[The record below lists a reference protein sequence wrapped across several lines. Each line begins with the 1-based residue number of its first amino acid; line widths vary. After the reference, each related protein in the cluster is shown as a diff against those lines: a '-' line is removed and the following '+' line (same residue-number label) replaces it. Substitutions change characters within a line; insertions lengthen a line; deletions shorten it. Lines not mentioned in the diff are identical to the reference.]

1 MSKAE
6 DLAEKL
12 YPKKEHVAYGP
23 FPCEEPNM
31 IDANKPYRIGFME
44 GYQQAEK
51 DLALTWKDV
60 YGILYSERMVMR
72 EWFKEHKEENIAE
85 DDSNEVFC
93 SEVLK
98 RFNKQRKEK

>member
-31 IDANKPYRIGFME
+31 IDANKPYRIGFVE
-44 GYQQAEK
+44 GYQQATK
-51 DLALTWKDV
+51 DLELTWEDIDWIV
-60 YGILYSERMVMR
+60 GEAVCRVPEDSG
-72 EWFKEHKEENIAE
+72 KEQICK
-85 DDSNEVFC
+85 
-93 SEVLK
+93 EVLK
-98 RFNKQRKEK
+98 RFKDYKEGKEK

>member
-6 DLAEKL
+6 DLAEKA
-12 YPKKEHVAYGP
+12 YPQKMDRY
-23 FPCEEPNM
+23 CENNAAM
-31 IDANKPYRIGFME
+31 RVGFKIG
-44 GYQQAEK
+44 YHQAEK
-51 DLALTWKDV
+51 DNELTWEDV

>member
-6 DLAEKL
+6 KFVQEYTRNCSNEIIVPTQDGNSYTKGYTHWLTPDQARRAVEI
-12 YPKKEHVAYGP
+12 AR
-23 FPCEEPNM
+23 EE
-31 IDANKPYRIGFME
+31 IY
-44 GYQQAEK
+44 
-51 DLALTWKDV
+51 
-60 YGILYSERMVMR
+60 
-72 EWFKEHKEENIAE
+72 EWLKEHKEENIAE